1 MTGRRDFPRIDG
13 VMLKG
18 QKTSV
23 DWPAIPSAA
32 DAATLALLVQFEE
45 SEWWSEDK
53 ILDHQLRQLGSLLS
67 HFQHTCPYFKD
78 RLDGDPRTLDLDAF
92 RRIPIL
98 TRTDIQDAGD
108 ALLSTAIPK
117 NHGRL
122 LSTSSSGSTGRP
134 INARKTDVNQ
144 TFHRALNLRNHL
156 WHRHDLDAKFGTI
169 RGYAPDYAL
178 APNGKYLSSWTSVYK
193 TGPSVVLNST
203 RCTVGEQLH
212 WIMKERPAYILSYP
226 HNFHALALRC
236 RETGIKMPWL
246 KALLTFSEALSPGK
260 RAIIEDTF
268 GVLVEDMYSAAEV
281 SMIALQCPEEPGH
294 YHVQSENVLVEVVDE
309 NGAPCAPGKTG
320 RLLVTDLHNF
330 AMPFVRY
337 EIGDLAIMGSACS
350 CGRGLPVLKR
360 IFGRVRNMLYLANGE
375 QVDPDIAAL
384 HLHEIAPL
392 RQYQMIQKSYTDI
405 DMKLVLTR
413 PLSEEEA
420 SRMRN
425 LIITA
430 LGQPFT
436 LNLIPVDDIPRH
448 PSGKFEDFMSEM
460 GP

>member
-1 MTGRRDFPRIDG
+1 
-13 VMLKG
+13 MLKG
-18 QKTSV
+18 HKSSV

-32 DAATLALLVQFEE
+32 DAETLALLCQFQE

-53 ILDHQLRQLGSLLS
+53 ILDCQLRQLGPLLA
-67 HFQHTCPYFKD
+67 HFQHTSPYFKD
-78 RLDGDPRTLDLDAF
+78 RLDPLDADLRNLDFDAF

-98 TRTDIQDAGD
+98 TRTDIQEAGD

-117 NHGRL
+117 DHGRL
-122 LSTSSSGSTGRP
+122 LHTASSGSTGRP
-134 INARKTDVNQ
+134 VNARKTDINQ
-144 TFHRALNLRNHL
+144 AFHRALNLRNHL
-156 WHRHDLDAKFGTI
+156 WHKHDLSAKFATI

-178 APNGKYLSSWTSVYK
+178 APDGKYLTSWTSVYK

-203 RCTVGEQLH
+203 RCTIGEQLH
-212 WIMKERPAYILSYP
+212 WIMKERPPYILSYP

-236 RETGIKMPWL
+236 REIGVTMPWL
-246 KALLTFSEALSPGK
+246 KALITFSEALSPGK

-281 SMIALQCPEEPGH
+281 SMIALQCPEDPGH
-294 YHVQSENVLVEVVDE
+294 YHVQSENVLVEVVNDD
-309 NGAPCAPGKTG
+309 GAPCAVGETG

-337 EIGDLAIMGSACS
+337 EIGDLATTGGPCR

-360 IFGRVRNMLYLANGE
+360 IYGRVRNMLYLEGGE

-392 RQYQMIQKSYTDI
+392 RQYQMVQKSYTDI
-405 DMKLVLTR
+405 DMKLILAR
-413 PLSEEEA
+413 PLTDEEA
-420 SRMRN
+420 ERMRS
-425 LIITA
+425 LILDA
-430 LGQPFT
+430 LGYPFT
-436 LNLIPVDDIPRH
+436 LNLTPVDDIPRH